1 MVSLKRRFRDAYRK
15 SPPWDVGTV
24 QPAFVEVA
32 SQIRGDLLDA
42 GCGTGEN
49 AIYFAQRGCNVTGL
63 DFIEV
68 ALDQAKAKSAQRKV
82 PNVTWVSGNAL
93 ELTNSAWRFDSIID
107 CGLYHSFDP
116 KPRETYVAGLRQVAH
131 DGCLLVLLC
140 FSEREPLGQG
150 PHRISEEMLRKDF
163 ADGWEIE
170 AIAPVRFAVREDL
183 PEGYFSPGGPHAWRL
198 LARRIRHAEA

>member
-49 AIYFAQRGCNVTGL
+49 AIHFAQQGCDVTGL

-68 ALDQAKAKSAQRKV
+68 ALEQAKAKSVQRHV
-82 PNVTWVSGNAL
+82 PNVNWEYGNAL
-93 ELTNSAWRFDSIID
+93 ELTSSEWRFDSIID

-116 KPRETYVAGLRQVAH
+116 EPRDTYVAGLRQVAR
-131 DGCLLVLLC
+131 DGGLLVLLC
-140 FSEREPLGQG
+140 FSDREPVGQG
-150 PHRISEEMLRKDF
+150 PNRISEETLQKDF
-163 ADGWEIE
+163 ANGWEIE
-170 AIAPVRFAVREDL
+170 AIDPVRFAVREDL

-198 LARRIRHAEA
+198 LARRIREPEA

>member
-24 QPAFVEVA
+24 QPALVEVA
-32 SQIRGDLLDA
+32 SQIHGDLLDA

-49 AIYFAQRGCNVTGL
+49 AIHFAQQGCDVTGL

-68 ALDQAKAKSAQRKV
+68 ALEQAKAKSAQRNI
-82 PNVTWVSGNAL
+82 PNINWVVGNAL
-93 ELTNSAWRFDSIID
+93 ELTSSEWRFDSIID

-116 KPRETYVAGLRQVAH
+116 TPRVTYVAGLKQVARN
-131 DGCLLVLLC
+131 GALLVLLC
-140 FSEREPLGQG
+140 FSDREPVGQG
-150 PHRISEEMLRKDF
+150 PNRISEETLQEDF
-163 ADGWEIE
+163 ANGWEIE

-198 LARRIRHAEA
+198 LARRIREPEA